1 MTHASLKKRTP
12 LYLLRENGLQL
23 LMYALGAV
31 LVGLLWWP
39 LAPFYLAYCVLSNV
53 LYMAWV
59 CPYCGHYHLGT
70 CAAGFDIFSGKRFK
84 ADLGKTFAGQFK
96 RNVYVMVPGWVLPP
110 LIGLFLLYQHF
121 SWSLLGLVA
130 AFCFVGFWWLP
141 EDAKR
146 HCAGCETVDC
156 PRRPKR

>member
-31 LVGLLWWP
+31 LVGQLWWP
-39 LAPFYLAYCVLSNV
+39 LTPLYLGYCVLSNI

-70 CAAGFDIFSGKRFK
+70 CAAGFDIFSGQRFK
-84 ADLGKTFAGQFK
+84 ADLGKTFARQFK

-110 LIGLFLLYQHF
+110 LIGLFLLIKDF
-121 SWSLLGLVA
+121 SWSLLGLVV